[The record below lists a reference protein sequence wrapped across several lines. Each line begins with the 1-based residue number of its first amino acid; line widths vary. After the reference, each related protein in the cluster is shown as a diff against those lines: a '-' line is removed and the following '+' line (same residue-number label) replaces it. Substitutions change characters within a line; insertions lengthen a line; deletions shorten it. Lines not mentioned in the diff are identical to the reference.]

1 MQLRG
6 TLHSE
11 CKVDLEDLSVLGS
24 ETRGIFLRW
33 VSIFKRLAESE
44 KVYFR
49 VSIFIWGSWISPFVK
64 IKISPYARWLARCQG
79 RLTV

>member
-33 VSIFKRLAESE
+33 VSIFKRLAES
-44 KVYFR
+44 
-49 VSIFIWGSWISPFVK
+49 
-64 IKISPYARWLARCQG
+64 
-79 RLTV
+79 